1 MKYLYQTAIQ
11 NELFNILFF
20 TFLILIFI
28 YLTKLIKTSSKPNF
42 EKSRKFVHLSV
53 GILCSISPY
62 YFKTPLFPLII
73 SVIFLSII
81 IFSFF
86 NKKFLEKIHTKD
98 RVSYGLIYFPIG
110 YIIQI
115 ICFWG
120 YKEYFA
126 LSFLILAICDP
137 IASIIGNKKN
147 NYKHFTLWEDS
158 KTLIGTSA
166 FFLSCFTLSFL
177 YSYIF
182 FNIPFYKAI
191 FFSLFISFGST
202 LAEIMSNKGSDNISI
217 PFFSILFM
225 FAFDNHNTVILNI
238 PNLIIV
244 NHATLFIIV
253 SILFSL
259 AYYLNFLSLSGY
271 YSGFLMATII
281 TFLGGL
287 KFLIPLALFFILSSL
302 LSVLSIEKNLSIKPK
317 RNIIQVYAN
326 GGIGLLICCF
336 NYFNPTDMNY
346 YLFLC
351 SISAAISDTWAT
363 EIGKFSKS
371 DPVSIIN
378 FKKVNKGYSGGITFL
393 GLLGSILGP
402 TLLTFSCWLSYHFS
416 LKLFLLIIII
426 GFLGSILDS
435 IIGAT
440 LQVKYKNEL
449 GELVEVKEK
458 GSEII
463 SGFELI
469 DNNMVNF
476 INTLISPILFY
487 LITIMGMHT

>member
-1 MKYLYQTAIQ
+1 MKYLYKTAIQ
-11 NELFNILFF
+11 NELFVILFF

-28 YLTKLIKTSSKPNF
+28 YATKLIKVSSKSNS
-42 EKSRKFVHLSV
+42 EKSRKFVHFSV

-62 YFKTPLFPLII
+62 YFERPIFPLII
-73 SVIFLSII
+73 SVIFLSMIL
-81 IFSFF
+81 FSFF
-86 NKKFLEKIHTKD
+86 NKRFLKKIHTTD
-98 RVSYGLIYFPIG
+98 RVSYGLIYFPIA
-110 YIIQI
+110 YIMQI

-120 YKEYFA
+120 YKEYFT

-137 IASIIGNKKN
+137 IASIIGNKRTSFK
-147 NYKHFTLWEDS
+147 YFTLWKDS
-158 KTLIGTSA
+158 KTLMGTSA

-177 YSYIF
+177 YSYNF
-182 FNIPFYKAI
+182 LNIPFYKII

-202 LAEIMSNKGSDNISI
+202 LAEIMSNKGSDNVSI

-225 FAFDNHNTVILNI
+225 FSFDNHDTVILNI
-238 PNLIIV
+238 PDLMII
-244 NHATLFIIV
+244 NHATLFMIV

-259 AYYLNFLSLSGY
+259 AYYLNFLSPSGY
-271 YSGFLMATII
+271 YSGFLMASII

-287 KFLIPLALFFILSSL
+287 KFLAPLALFFILSSL
-302 LSVLSIEKNLSIKPK
+302 LSILSNDKNITIKPK

-346 YLFLC
+346 YLFLS

-378 FKKVNKGYSGGITFL
+378 LKKVSKGYSGGITFI

-402 TLLTFSCWLSYHFS
+402 IILILPCWLFYHFS
-416 LKLFLLIIII
+416 LKLFLLIVII

-440 LQVKYKNEL
+440 LQVKYISKLGKLTEL
-449 GELVEVKEK
+449 K
-458 GSEII
+458 GKDNKKI

-476 INTLISPILFY
+476 MNTLISPILFY
-487 LITIMGMHT
+487 LVTIIEIST

>member
-1 MKYLYQTAIQ
+1 MKYLYKTTIQ
-11 NELFNILFF
+11 NELFTILFF

-28 YLTKLIKTSSKPNF
+28 YLTKLIKISSKPNY
-42 EKSRKFVHLSV
+42 EKSRKFVHFSV

-62 YFKTPLFPLII
+62 YFQTPLFPLII
-73 SVIFLSII
+73 SIISLSLIFY
-81 IFSFF
+81 SFF
-86 NKKFLEKIHTKD
+86 NKLFLDKIHTRD
-98 RVSYGLIYFPIG
+98 RVSYGLIYFPIA

-115 ICFWG
+115 ICFWD
-120 YKEYFA
+120 YKEYFT

-137 IASIIGNKKN
+137 IASIIGNKITKTK
-147 NYKHFTLWEDS
+147 YFTLWEDS

-166 FFLSCFTLSFL
+166 FFLSCFTLSFIF
-177 YSYIF
+177 SFIF
-182 FNIPFYKAI
+182 FNISFYEMI

-202 LAEIMSNKGSDNISI
+202 LAEIVSSKGSDNISI

-225 FAFDNHNTVILNI
+225 FSFDNYATIILNI
-238 PNLIIV
+238 PSLMII
-244 NHATLFIIV
+244 NHATLFIII
-253 SILFSL
+253 SILFTIT
-259 AYYLNFLSLSGY
+259 YYLKFLSVSGY
-271 YSGFLMATII
+271 YSGFLMASII

-287 KFLIPLALFFILSSL
+287 KFLTPLVLFFIFSSL
-302 LSVLSIEKNLSIKPK
+302 LSILSNENNITIKPK
-317 RNIIQVYAN
+317 RSIIQVYAN
-326 GGIGLLICCF
+326 GGIGLLICCY
-336 NYFNPTDMNY
+336 NYFNPSDMNY

-378 FKKVNKGYSGGITFL
+378 FKRVNKGYSGGVTFL

-402 TLLTFSCWLSYHFS
+402 TLLTFSCWLSYNFS
-416 LKLFLLIIII
+416 LRLFLIIIII

-435 IIGAT
+435 IFGAT
-440 LQVKYKNEL
+440 IQGKYKNKL

-458 GSEII
+458 NNKKI
-463 SGFELI
+463 SGYELI

-487 LITIMGMHT
+487 LVTIIDINT

>member
-1 MKYLYQTAIQ
+1 MKYLYKTTIQ
-11 NELFNILFF
+11 NEFFTILFF

-28 YLTKLIKTSSKPNF
+28 YLTKLIKTSSKTNS
-42 EKSRKFVHLSV
+42 EKSRKFVHFSV

-62 YFKTPLFPLII
+62 YFETTFFPLII
-73 SVIFLSII
+73 SVIFLLVIL
-81 IFSFF
+81 FSFF

-98 RVSYGLIYFPIG
+98 RVSYGLIYFPIA
-110 YIIQI
+110 YIIQV

-120 YKEYFA
+120 YKEYFT

-137 IASIIGNKKN
+137 IASIIGNKKTN
-147 NYKHFTLWEDS
+147 SKYFTLWEDS

-177 YSYIF
+177 FSYIF
-182 FNIPFYKAI
+182 FNITFYKII

-225 FAFDNHNTVILNI
+225 FSFDNYNTIILNI
-238 PNLIIV
+238 PNLMII
-244 NHATLFIIV
+244 NYATLFIIV

-271 YSGFLMATII
+271 YSGFLMASII

-287 KFLIPLALFFILSSL
+287 KFLTPLALFFILSSL
-302 LSVLSIEKNLSIKPK
+302 LSILSYDKNITIKPK

-378 FKKVNKGYSGGITFL
+378 FKKVNKGYSGGVTFL

-440 LQVKYKNEL
+440 LQVKYLNKL
-449 GELVEVKEK
+449 GELTEVKEK
-458 GSEII
+458 NNKRI

-476 INTLISPILFY
+476 INTLISPVLFY
-487 LITIMGMHT
+487 LVTIMDINT

>member
-1 MKYLYQTAIQ
+1 MKYMYRIAVQ
-11 NELFNILFF
+11 NELFTILFF

-28 YLTKLIKTSSKPNF
+28 YLTKLIKISSKPNS
-42 EKSRKFVHLSV
+42 EKSRKFVHFSV

-73 SVIFLSII
+73 SAFFLSII

-86 NKKFLEKIHTKD
+86 NKKFLEKIHTRD
-98 RVSYGLIYFPIG
+98 RVSYGLIYFPIA

-120 YKEYFA
+120 YKEYFT

-147 NYKHFTLWEDS
+147 NSKYFTLWEDS

-177 YSYIF
+177 FSYIF
-182 FNIPFYKAI
+182 FNIPFYKI
-191 FFSLFISFGST
+191 ILFSLFISFGST

-217 PFFSILFM
+217 PFFSILLM
-225 FAFDNHNTVILNI
+225 FSFDNYDIIILNI
-238 PNLIIV
+238 PNLMIV

-259 AYYLNFLSLSGY
+259 AYYLKLLSASGY
-271 YSGFLMATII
+271 YSGFLMASII

-287 KFLIPLALFFILSSL
+287 KYLTPLALFFILSSL
-302 LSVLSIEKNLSIKPK
+302 LSVLSNDKNITIKPK

-378 FKKVNKGYSGGITFL
+378 FKKVNKGYSGGVTFL

-402 TLLTFSCWLSYHFS
+402 TLLTFSCWISYHFS
-416 LKLFLLIIII
+416 LKLVLLIIII

-440 LQVKYKNEL
+440 LQVKYKNKL
-449 GELVEVKEK
+449 GELVEIKEK
-458 GSEII
+458 NNNRI
-463 SGFELI
+463 SGYELI
-469 DNNMVNF
+469 DNNTVNF
-476 INTLISPILFY
+476 INTLASPILFY
-487 LITIMGMHT
+487 LVTIMDINT